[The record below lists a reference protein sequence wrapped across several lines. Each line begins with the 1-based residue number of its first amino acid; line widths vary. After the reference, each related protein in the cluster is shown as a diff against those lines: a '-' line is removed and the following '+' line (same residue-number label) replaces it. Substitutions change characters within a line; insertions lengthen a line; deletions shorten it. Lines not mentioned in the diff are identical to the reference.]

1 MEMYNRAV
9 FRFVT
14 RDKMSAMDRHLPMDR
29 DYTNEGGVVTLSTA
43 EPEYHDL
50 FVAYL
55 AANPRSPLRIDIPDR
70 SAYRGE

>member
-1 MEMYNRAV
+1 
-9 FRFVT
+9 
-14 RDKMSAMDRHLPMDR
+14 MSAMDRHLSMNR

-55 AANPRSPLRIDIPDR
+55 AANPLSPLRIDIPNR
-70 SAYRGE
+70 SAFRGKNYYSVRL